1 MESFFKKEES
11 HVAFFKEYGERIVY
25 KKGQHIVWPADNFP
39 WVYNLES
46 GFARVVFSGKD
57 EHEKRII
64 GFFSPGISFAQVG
77 SFFDSDSG
85 TIEYTAEVP
94 SVAYRVSRTDFFKK
108 LDDDHEFARAYLNIS
123 LRNQIFLIDR
133 IAYQGENGIGRKF
146 LRWLMFM
153 VKYYGVDVPNTN
165 HVEIAVPLT
174 QSIVADFLHVTRESA
189 NAVMRDL
196 VKKKIIE
203 TKNKKIIILDCAALK
218 NLLAQK

>member
-11 HVAFFKEYGERIVY
+11 HVAFFKEHGERIVY

-46 GFARVVFSGKD
+46 GFARVAFSGKD

-133 IAYQGENGIGRKF
+133 IVYQGENGIGRKF